1 MQKILFIGG
10 TGMLGKPVAKQLIS
24 AGYDVTLLARDTN
37 KMQELFPDSKIIQ
50 GDVFN
55 KEGLKKA
62 FVGQDI
68 VYMNLS
74 ANQSS
79 KEKDPQTEREGIAN
93 VIAAAK
99 ETGIK
104 RIGYLSSLV
113 KNYQGMNG
121 FNWWCFDIKHKA
133 ADAIRSSGIPYSIF
147 YPSTFMECIDQQ
159 MLRGNKLMLVNG
171 SVAKMWFVAAEDYG
185 KQVTKVFEIAGAANQ
200 EYTIQGEI
208 GYDWNAV
215 AEIFFR
221 NYKKP
226 AKAMRL
232 QLAVLKFLG
241 NFSQKMNYV
250 ARICE
255 ALNKYPEKF
264 ESENTWNDLGN
275 PQITLTE
282 YVKRL

>member
-1 MQKILFIGG
+1 
-10 TGMLGKPVAKQLIS
+10 MLGKPVALQLIN
-24 AGYDVTLLARDTN
+24 AGFEITLLARDVN
-37 KMQELFPDSKIIQ
+37 KVHQLFPAAKIIQ
-50 GDVFN
+50 GDVFD
-55 KEGLKKA
+55 KESLKKA
-62 FVGQDI
+62 FSGQDI
-68 VYMNLS
+68 VYLNLS
-74 ANQSS
+74 VSQSS
-79 KEKDPQTEREGIAN
+79 KEKNPQTEREGIAN
-93 VIAAAK
+93 VIAVGK

-121 FNWWCFDIKHKA
+121 FNWWAFDIKHKA
-133 ADAIRSSGIPYSIF
+133 VDAIRSSGIAYSVF
-147 YPSTFMECIDQQ
+147 RPSTFMECLDQQ
-159 MLRGNKLMLVNG
+159 MLRGNKLMMVNG

-185 KQVTKVFEIAGAANQ
+185 KQVAKAFQVADGNNQ

-221 NYKKP
+221 NYKMP

-232 QLAVLKFLG
+232 PLGVLKFLG
-241 NFSQKMNYV
+241 NFSQKMNYA

-264 ESENTWNDLGN
+264 ESEKTWNDLGK
-275 PQITLTE
+275 PSITLTD
-282 YVKRL
+282 YVKGL